1 MDPSSFHCQGGQFY
15 FMKNFNPL
23 STPATEFSNP
33 GTCNV
38 KLHNIFTPL
47 LFRSTEKVVTKE
59 TVSSTTLLPSTVQEG
74 GKTSDSEEEMFKYPI
89 KVSKTLLLQH
99 SIPEDKNSESTS
111 GEKAEKKRSLPSSSH
126 KSMGKRK
133 KFNFKV
139 ID

>member
-1 MDPSSFHCQGGQFY
+1 MNMDPSSFHCQGGQFY

-99 SIPEDKNSESTS
+99 SIPEKKNSESTS
-111 GEKAEKKRSLPSSSH
+111 GEKAEKKDLFPPPPTRAWV
-126 KSMGKRK
+126 KGKNLTLK
-133 KFNFKV
+133 
-139 ID
+139 